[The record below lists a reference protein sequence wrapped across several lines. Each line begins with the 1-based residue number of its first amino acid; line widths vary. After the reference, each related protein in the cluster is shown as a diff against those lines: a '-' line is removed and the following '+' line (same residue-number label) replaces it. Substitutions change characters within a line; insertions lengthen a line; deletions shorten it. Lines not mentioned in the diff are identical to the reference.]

1 MKVKITSDSTC
12 DLSPELVSQY
22 DIGIL
27 PLLITFGENAF
38 RDGIDTS
45 PEDIYRY
52 VEETGMLPKTC
63 ALNISEYEEFFRKWT
78 DEGFALV
85 HFCIGGMFSST
96 CQNARIAAEQFENVY
111 VVDSQNLS
119 TGQGL
124 LVLRAAELARD
135 GLSAR
140 EIAKACEG
148 LAPYVEA
155 SFVLDDLEYLVK
167 GGRCSG
173 VAAFGANLL
182 KLKPC
187 IEVRSGIME
196 PAKKYRGRI
205 QHVIVDYI
213 TDKLSGRQDLDMS
226 RVFITH
232 TRCEPEWVEAALQKV
247 HELAPHFAEVLETTA
262 GATVTTHCGPST
274 LGVLFIRKTI

>member
-12 DLSPELVSQY
+12 DLSPELVNQY

-27 PLLITFGENAF
+27 PLLITFGEKAF
-38 RDGIDTS
+38 RDGVDAM

-52 VEETGMLPKTC
+52 VDETKTLPKTC
-63 ALNISEYEEFFRKWT
+63 ALNTAEYEEFFRRWT
-78 DEGFALV
+78 DQGYALV
-85 HFCIGGMFSST
+85 HFCIGSKFSST
-96 CQNARIAAEQFENVY
+96 CQNAQIAASSMENVY
-111 VVDSQNLS
+111 VVDSENLS
-119 TGQGL
+119 AGQGL
-124 LVLRAAELARD
+124 LVLRAAELRKE
-135 GLSAR
+135 GLGAE
-140 EIAKACEG
+140 EIFKTCTA

-196 PAKKYRGRI
+196 PSKKYRGKI
-205 QHVIVDYI
+205 QNVILDYV
-213 TDKLSGRQDLDMS
+213 TDRLTGRDDLDKS

-232 TRCEPEWVEAALQKV
+232 TRCEPEWVEAARKKV
-247 HELAPHFAEVLETTA
+247 IELVPDFEEILETTA

-274 LGVLFIRKTI
+274 LGVLYIRKP